1 MKQKVEKNNWYL
13 IIFIFVFELI
23 GLNIVLSQCNISLYN
38 NLYGWIRAMFVV
50 FSVDIIYILYIF
62 DFLKQNKK
70 AKNIL
75 KIYKIDVNL
84 KIIRNFIIIE
94 SIKLTLV
101 MILTWNLIYN
111 TKFLKYI
118 YFYIF
123 ITMFFYLLYF
133 IIPKKDNR
141 RKKLKKLKKDIRIG
155 NIDFKFILIDGNST
169 YSTFNLFNLSD
180 WKISKDN
187 IYINLKTEFQEIVKY
202 DKKAKDLILNN
213 TIAIIHEVTNS
224 KNILEIYENEAINN
238 AHIFHVMA
246 IENLKS
252 LQNKKDYEYIDAI
265 KVCDLKNVIQF
276 VENLVANNIEDLIDK
291 SKYKQALKQINILD
305 KRNEKYIK
313 NLELIYKYNFNNR
326 HKDNF
331 NNVPKEKF
339 ILELYKNAYLNKSP
353 YQATLIF
360 FNYITV
366 VGRLVEYYLFA
377 KYNKKYSE
385 NKIDEYRIGDN
396 PSKWNS
402 NILINIYNNT
412 DNILYENLR
421 ERKYELSNE
430 EKILIKD
437 YLGSYILNT
446 EIKGKKISYDGLM
459 KLFIAFRNKVEAH
472 GIINDN
478 NVYAVWNI
486 TRFFANMLNEIFKIS
501 QLECEY
507 SNQDIIIK
515 VGYNSEK
522 KVSLGKYVIM
532 YDKFMCFIKDENKNT
547 KECTYMN
554 YFAGEVKPKFIKKG

>member
-1 MKQKVEKNNWYL
+1 
-13 IIFIFVFELI
+13 
-23 GLNIVLSQCNISLYN
+23 
-38 NLYGWIRAMFVV
+38 
-50 FSVDIIYILYIF
+50 
-62 DFLKQNKK
+62 
-70 AKNIL
+70 
-75 KIYKIDVNL
+75 
-84 KIIRNFIIIE
+84 
-94 SIKLTLV
+94 
-101 MILTWNLIYN
+101 
-111 TKFLKYI
+111 
-118 YFYIF
+118 
-123 ITMFFYLLYF
+123 
-133 IIPKKDNR
+133 
-141 RKKLKKLKKDIRIG
+141 
-155 NIDFKFILIDGNST
+155 
-169 YSTFNLFNLSD
+169 
-180 WKISKDN
+180 
-187 IYINLKTEFQEIVKY
+187 
-202 DKKAKDLILNN
+202 
-213 TIAIIHEVTNS
+213 
-224 KNILEIYENEAINN
+224 
-238 AHIFHVMA
+238 MA

-291 SKYKQALKQINILD
+291 SKYKRALKQINILD

-385 NKIDEYRIGDN
+385 NEIDEYRIGDN

-446 EIKGKKISYDGLM
+446 EIKGEKISYDGLM
-459 KLFIAFRNKVEAH
+459 ELFIAFRNKVEAH

-515 VGYNSEK
+515 VGYNSEE

-554 YFAGEVKPKFIKKG
+554 YFVGEVKPKFIKKG

>member
-446 EIKGKKISYDGLM
+446 EIKGEKISYDGLM
-459 KLFIAFRNKVEAH
+459 ELFIAFRNKVEAH

>member
-155 NIDFKFILIDGNST
+155 NTDFKFILIDGNST

>member
-1 MKQKVEKNNWYL
+1 
-13 IIFIFVFELI
+13 
-23 GLNIVLSQCNISLYN
+23 
-38 NLYGWIRAMFVV
+38 MFVV

-84 KIIRNFIIIE
+84 KIIRNFIIIQ

-133 IIPKKDNR
+133 IIPKKDNI
-141 RKKLKKLKKDIRIG
+141 RKKLKKLKRDIKIG
-155 NIDFKFILIDGNST
+155 NTDFKFILIDGNST

-213 TIAIIHEVTNS
+213 TIAIIHELTNS

-291 SKYKQALKQINILD
+291 SKYKRALKQINILD

-402 NILINIYNNT
+402 NNLINIYNNT

-430 EKILIKD
+430 EKILI
-437 YLGSYILNT
+437 
-446 EIKGKKISYDGLM
+446 
-459 KLFIAFRNKVEAH
+459 
-472 GIINDN
+472 
-478 NVYAVWNI
+478 
-486 TRFFANMLNEIFKIS
+486 
-501 QLECEY
+501 
-507 SNQDIIIK
+507 
-515 VGYNSEK
+515 
-522 KVSLGKYVIM
+522 
-532 YDKFMCFIKDENKNT
+532 
-547 KECTYMN
+547 
-554 YFAGEVKPKFIKKG
+554 

>member
-1 MKQKVEKNNWYL
+1 M

-155 NIDFKFILIDGNST
+155 NTDFKFILIDGNST

-446 EIKGKKISYDGLM
+446 EIKGEKISYDGLM
-459 KLFIAFRNKVEAH
+459 ELFIAFRNKVEAH

>member
-133 IIPKKDNR
+133 IIPKKDNI
-141 RKKLKKLKKDIRIG
+141 RKKLKKLKRDIKIG
-155 NIDFKFILIDGNST
+155 NTDFKFILIDGNST

-213 TIAIIHEVTNS
+213 TIAIIHELTNS

-265 KVCDLKNVIQF
+265 KVCDLRNVIQF

-291 SKYKQALKQINILD
+291 SKYKRALKQINILD

-446 EIKGKKISYDGLM
+446 EIKGEKISYDGLM
-459 KLFIAFRNKVEAH
+459 ELFIAFRNKVEAH

-486 TRFFANMLNEIFKIS
+486 TRFFANMLNEIFKIP

-522 KVSLGKYVIM
+522 KVILGKYVIM

>member
-155 NIDFKFILIDGNST
+155 NTDFKFILIDGNST

-446 EIKGKKISYDGLM
+446 EIKGEKISYDGLM
-459 KLFIAFRNKVEAH
+459 ELFIAFRNKVEAH

>member
-133 IIPKKDNR
+133 IIPKKDNI
-141 RKKLKKLKKDIRIG
+141 RKKLKKLKRDIKIG
-155 NIDFKFILIDGNST
+155 NTDFKFILIDGNST

-213 TIAIIHEVTNS
+213 TIAIIHELTNS

-291 SKYKQALKQINILD
+291 SKYKRALKQINILD

-446 EIKGKKISYDGLM
+446 EIKGEKISYDGLM
-459 KLFIAFRNKVEAH
+459 ELFIAFRNKVEAH

-507 SNQDIIIK
+507 NNQDIKIK
-515 VGYNSEK
+515 VGYNSEE

>member
-1 MKQKVEKNNWYL
+1 MKPKVEKNNWYL

-50 FSVDIIYILYIF
+50 FSIDIIYILYIF

-133 IIPKKDNR
+133 IIPKKDSI
-141 RKKLKKLKKDIRIG
+141 RKKLKKLKRDIKIG
-155 NIDFKFILIDGNST
+155 NTDFKFILIDGNST

-213 TIAIIHEVTNS
+213 TIAIIHELTNS

-265 KVCDLKNVIQF
+265 KVCDLRNVIQF

-291 SKYKQALKQINILD
+291 SKYKRALKQINILD

-446 EIKGKKISYDGLM
+446 EIKGEKISYDGLM
-459 KLFIAFRNKVEAH
+459 ELFIAFRNKVEAH

-554 YFAGEVKPKFIKKG
+554 YFVGEVKPKFIKKG